1 MLLLFHSCLSFQ
13 LLKKHLSFLSIN
25 ILSVNIHSSP
35 KDSHLWSLDL
45 NWKFLNIFFSF
56 AELLKLKYWLKQEDF
71 FFAVVFDGLYCTES
85 QFLTQ
90 QEISCKTEISLT
102 LKYDQRKDFD
112 LENMKTLLGG
122 IEQYFS

>member
-1 MLLLFHSCLSFQ
+1 MVKAGGL
-13 LLKKHLSFLSIN
+13 
-25 ILSVNIHSSP
+25 
-35 KDSHLWSLDL
+35 
-45 NWKFLNIFFSF
+45 
-56 AELLKLKYWLKQEDF
+56 